1 MGKAVE
7 EKREWHRIWSKSKT
21 EANKMVYNQMKKYA
35 GKVVSLAMPVARG
48 VRLVRLNPPLASQGG
63 STGSIHHIRYSI
75 HTPYTIHRTPQAR
88 NRTPQLARGVR
99 LVRYI
104 LYIEPPSWSWGF
116 GKWGPENRTNYP
128 PSNLRNIN
136 DYPPSKSA
144 RKIAPTT
151 PPRIYGTSTTTPPSK
166 SAWKI
171 APTTPPRIYGTS
183 STTPPPRNRTP
194 LFKTL
199 ATALLAK
206 ESYGK
211 KFSEMLDNEAGK
223 GNLFKTVKRIVRQ
236 NRDVVGIS
244 SMKNDKG
251 GLVTDESEIREVW
264 SSYFEKLLNEEFEWN
279 RDFLKDLREEGSSSD
294 GPVETITEEEVR
306 TAIKQMKKGKA
317 AGPSG
322 VTVEMLQAAGEAGI
336 RWVTEICN
344 AILKEG
350 KVPSDWERSW
360 IVSVYKGKGDAL
372 ECGSYRGIKLL
383 DQVMK
388 VMERVIEKRVR
399 SIVLIDKMQFGF
411 RPGRGTTDA
420 IFIVRQLQEKYLGRK
435 RELWMAFLDLEKAFD
450 RVPREVVW
458 WALGQMNVDRSLI
471 NVIMSMYKNARA
483 SVKVNGVGG
492 RDFPVEVGVHQGSV
506 LSPLLFIIVMEALSR
521 TFSDRGLPWELL
533 YADDLVLLADTEDE
547 LKEKLQ
553 RWKSGLERKGLRVN
567 VGKTKVMKCGVGLKK
582 TVDSGKYPCGVC
594 GKGVKSNSIQC
605 TVCIKWVHKRC
616 SGISKKLRA
625 EDEDEFKCRKCDN
638 GGNLVHPEAKFV
650 ELDDGSKFECVDKFC
665 YLGDMLSA
673 GGGAEEAAKTRVRSA
688 WGKFNE
694 LAPILTK
701 RGASMKLKGRIYDAC
716 VQRVLVY
723 GSETWGVKAED
734 LAKLMRTERMM
745 VRRMCGVSL
754 KDRKRSDELLSHLG
768 IECVEKKIQRGRLRW
783 FGHVERKNEEDWVK
797 KCTKL
802 NVDGMV
808 GRGAPRKMWRKCV
821 DEDMRSMGIKV
832 CVAQDRC
839 AWRNA
844 IRGPTRASADALHLT
859 LVV

>member
-1 MGKAVE
+1 MR
-7 EKREWHRIWSKSKT
+7 EK
-21 EANKMVYNQMKKYA
+21 
-35 GKVVSLAMPVARG
+35 
-48 VRLVRLNPPLASQGG
+48 
-63 STGSIHHIRYSI
+63 
-75 HTPYTIHRTPQAR
+75 
-88 NRTPQLARGVR
+88 
-99 LVRYI
+99 
-104 LYIEPPSWSWGF
+104 
-116 GKWGPENRTNYP
+116 
-128 PSNLRNIN
+128 
-136 DYPPSKSA
+136 
-144 RKIAPTT
+144 
-151 PPRIYGTSTTTPPSK
+151 
-166 SAWKI
+166 
-171 APTTPPRIYGTS
+171 
-183 STTPPPRNRTP
+183 
-194 LFKTL
+194 
-199 ATALLAK
+199 
-206 ESYGK
+206 
-211 KFSEMLDNEAGK
+211 
-223 GNLFKTVKRIVRQ
+223 
-236 NRDVVGIS
+236 
-244 SMKNDKG
+244 
-251 GLVTDESEIREVW
+251 
-264 SSYFEKLLNEEFEWN
+264 
-279 RDFLKDLREEGSSSD
+279 GSSSD

-399 SIVLIDKMQFGF
+399 SIVLIDEMQFGF

-605 TVCIKWVHKRC
+605 TLCIKWVHKIGSRAF
-616 SGISKKLRA
+616 SAAAPETWNALPTDIKLI
-625 EDEDEFKCRKCDN
+625 DS
-638 GGNLVHPEAKFV
+638 L
-650 ELDDGSKFECVDKFC
+650 DKFKIDLKLI
-665 YLGDMLSA
+665 YSVKHLSDHVTFLHA
-673 GGGAEEAAKTRVRSA
+673 HDLAARPGRSA
-688 WGKFNE
+688 NLWRVTNDCTY
-694 LAPILTK
+694 LLTS
-701 RGASMKLKGRIYDAC
+701 A
-716 VQRVLVY
+716 VV
-723 GSETWGVKAED
+723 
-734 LAKLMRTERMM
+734 
-745 VRRMCGVSL
+745 
-754 KDRKRSDELLSHLG
+754 
-768 IECVEKKIQRGRLRW
+768 
-783 FGHVERKNEEDWVK
+783 
-797 KCTKL
+797 
-802 NVDGMV
+802 
-808 GRGAPRKMWRKCV
+808 
-821 DEDMRSMGIKV
+821 
-832 CVAQDRC
+832 
-839 AWRNA
+839 
-844 IRGPTRASADALHLT
+844 ASARN
-859 LVV
+859 

>member
-1 MGKAVE
+1 ML
-7 EKREWHRIWSKSKT
+7 
-21 EANKMVYNQMKKYA
+21 Q
-35 GKVVSLAMPVARG
+35 
-48 VRLVRLNPPLASQGG
+48 
-63 STGSIHHIRYSI
+63 
-75 HTPYTIHRTPQAR
+75 
-88 NRTPQLARGVR
+88 
-99 LVRYI
+99 
-104 LYIEPPSWSWGF
+104 
-116 GKWGPENRTNYP
+116 
-128 PSNLRNIN
+128 
-136 DYPPSKSA
+136 
-144 RKIAPTT
+144 
-151 PPRIYGTSTTTPPSK
+151 
-166 SAWKI
+166 WK
-171 APTTPPRIYGTS
+171 
-183 STTPPPRNRTP
+183 
-194 LFKTL
+194 L
-199 ATALLAK
+199 
-206 ESYGK
+206 
-211 KFSEMLDNEAGK
+211 
-223 GNLFKTVKRIVRQ
+223 
-236 NRDVVGIS
+236 
-244 SMKNDKG
+244 
-251 GLVTDESEIREVW
+251 
-264 SSYFEKLLNEEFEWN
+264 
-279 RDFLKDLREEGSSSD
+279 
-294 GPVETITEEEVR
+294 
-306 TAIKQMKKGKA
+306 
-317 AGPSG
+317 
-322 VTVEMLQAAGEAGI
+322 LQAAGEAGI

-399 SIVLIDKMQFGF
+399 SIVLIDEMQFGF

-582 TVDSGKYPCGVC
+582 TVDTGKYPCGVC

-605 TVCIKWVHKRC
+605 TVCIKRVHKRC
-616 SGISKKLRA
+616 CGISRKLRA

-723 GSETWGVKAED
+723 GSETWGMKAED

-754 KDRKRSDELLSHLG
+754 KDRKRSDELLSRLG
-768 IECVEKKIQRGRLRW
+768 IEGVEKKIQRGRLRW

-802 NVDGMV
+802 DVDGMV

-821 DEDMRSMGIKV
+821 DEDMRSMGIKG